1 MASSESSARFGYVT
15 PENLALFTDRYELSM
30 LQGYR
35 LADHDP
41 VATFDLFAR
50 SLPPDR
56 GYLLAAG
63 LEQAVHYVESLSFGD
78 RALSYL
84 ADLGFEPDFLSWL
97 ESFEFTGEIRAL
109 PEGTPVFPDEPIL
122 EVTAPISEAQL
133 FETLLLN
140 QVGFQ
145 TLVATKAARMVE
157 SVERHGDGQEL
168 VDFGS
173 RRAHGTDAGTKAAR
187 AATVGG
193 FDGTSNVA
201 AAEAFDLR
209 PVGTMAHSWVQSFE
223 SERAAF
229 EAFVDV
235 YGANSVLLVDTYD
248 TVAGV
253 ETALDVARDRGTD
266 VRGVRLDSGDPA
278 ALSKEVAELLDDEA
292 VFVSSGMDEYAIA
305 SFLRAGGVADGF
317 GSGTALVTSADAPT
331 VEVVYKLVAV
341 GDDPEPTMKLSTG
354 KTTYPGRKSVRRLP
368 AAEGDATEGDAGE
381 SNAGEGDAD
390 ESDGSDVNG
399 YGRDVLG
406 LRDEDLP
413 GEEQLVTV
421 VEDGAVVRDLP
432 DLPAVRERARRERRR
447 LPAGCRALRSPDDYP
462 VAVSDG
468 LGALTTE
475 LRERLEAERG

>member
-1 MASSESSARFGYVT
+1 MASSGSGARFGYVT

-84 ADLGFEPDFLSWL
+84 ADLGFDPDFLSWL

-133 FETLLLN
+133 LETLLLN

-157 SVERHGDGQEL
+157 AVERHGDDQEL

-173 RRAHGTDAGTKAAR
+173 RRAHGTDAGMKAAR
-187 AATVGG
+187 AAAVGG

-235 YGANSVLLVDTYD
+235 YGADSVLLVDTYD

-253 ETALDVARDRGTD
+253 ETALDVARDRETSI
-266 VRGVRLDSGDPA
+266 RGVRLDSGDLA
-278 ALSKEVAELLDDEA
+278 ALSKEVADRLDDEA

-317 GSGTALVTSADAPT
+317 GPGTALVTSADAPT

-341 GDDPEPTMKLSTG
+341 GGADDPEPTMKLSTG
-354 KTTYPGRKSVRRLP
+354 KTTHPGRKSVRRL
-368 AAEGDATEGDAGE
+368 AADEGDAGE
-381 SNAGEGDAD
+381 SDAG

-413 GEEQLVTV
+413 GAEQLVTV

-447 LPAGCRALRSPDDYP
+447 LPAGCRALRDPDDYP

-475 LRERLEAERG
+475 LRQRLEAERG